1 MLIYKKILFL
11 ILLILPFNVYGENK
25 IAYVDIDF
33 VLTNINAGKIVFE
46 KLENNEKL
54 KREVFNDKEKKLK
67 DEENKILASR
77 NIISQEQL
85 DINIKEF
92 QNKLKDYRNY
102 KSEELKKL
110 NKIKNDEI
118 VKLLNLINPLIQ
130 EYMKSNSINFLMDKK
145 NIYIA
150 DKNYDLTN
158 KLIEIINK
166 KIK

>member
-54 KREVFNDKEKKLK
+54 KREAFNDKEKKLK

>member
-11 ILLILPFNVYGENK
+11 ILLILPFNVYGESK

-33 VLTNINAGKIVFE
+33 VLSNINAGKIVFE

-54 KREVFNDKEKKLK
+54 KRETFNDKEKKLK

-130 EYMKSNSINFLMDKK
+130 DYMKSNSINFLMDKK

>member
-1 MLIYKKILFL
+1 MYFLKNFFFL
-11 ILLILPFNVYGENK
+11 ILLILPFNVYGETK

-33 VLTNINAGKIVFE
+33 VLTNINAGKIVFN

-54 KREVFNDKEKKLK
+54 KRETFNNKEKKLK
-67 DEENKILASR
+67 EEENKILASR

-150 DKNYDLTN
+150 DKSYDLTN

>member
-54 KREVFNDKEKKLK
+54 KREAFNDKEKKLK

-85 DINIKEF
+85 DIDIKEF

-110 NKIKNDEI
+110 NEIKNDEI
-118 VKLLNLINPLIQ
+118 LKLLNLVNPLIQ

-150 DKNYDLTN
+150 DKNYDITN

-166 KIK
+166 NTK

>member
-1 MLIYKKILFL
+1 MHIYKKIFFL
-11 ILLILPFNVYGENK
+11 ILLIFPFNVYGESK
-25 IAYVDIDF
+25 IAYVDLDF
-33 VLTNINAGKIVFE
+33 VLTNTNVGKIIFE

-54 KREVFNDKEKKLK
+54 KKKIFNDKENKLK
-67 DEENKILASR
+67 EEENKILASR
-77 NIISQEQL
+77 NIISKEQL
-85 DINIKEF
+85 DININEF

-118 VKLLNLINPLIQ
+118 MKLLNLINPIIQ
-130 EYMKSNSINFLMDKK
+130 DYMKSNSINFLMDKK

-150 DKNYDLTN
+150 DKNYDITN

-166 KIK
+166 NTK

>member
-1 MLIYKKILFL
+1 MYIFKKIIFL
-11 ILLILPFNVYGENK
+11 ILLILPFNVYSQSK
-25 IAYVDIDF
+25 ISYVDLDF

-46 KLENNEKL
+46 KLEKNEKL
-54 KREVFNDKEKKLK
+54 KKKKFSDEENKLK

-77 NIISQEQL
+77 NIISQDQL
-85 DINIKEF
+85 DINIEEF
-92 QNKLKDYRNY
+92 QNKLKNYRNY

-110 NKIKNDEI
+110 NKIRNDEI
-118 VKLLNLINPLIQ
+118 VKLLNLINPIIQ
-130 EYMKSNSINFLMDKK
+130 DYMKSNSINFLMDKK

-150 DKNYDLTN
+150 DKNYDITN

>member
-1 MLIYKKILFL
+1 MHIYKKIFFL
-11 ILLILPFNVYGENK
+11 ILLILPFKVYGESK
-25 IAYVDIDF
+25 IAYVDLDF
-33 VLTNINAGKIVFE
+33 VLTNTNVGKIIFE

-54 KREVFNDKEKKLK
+54 KKKIFNDKENKLK
-67 DEENKILASR
+67 EEENKILASR
-77 NIISQEQL
+77 NIISKEQL
-85 DINIKEF
+85 DININEF

-110 NKIKNDEI
+110 NEIKNDEI
-118 VKLLNLINPLIQ
+118 LKLLNLVNPLIQ

-150 DKNYDLTN
+150 DKNYDITN

-166 KIK
+166 NTK

>member
-1 MLIYKKILFL
+1 MYIYKKIFFL
-11 ILLILPFNVYGENK
+11 ILLILPFNVYGESK
-25 IAYVDIDF
+25 IAYVDLDF
-33 VLTNINAGKIVFE
+33 VLTNTNAGKIIFE

-54 KREVFNDKEKKLK
+54 KKKIFNDKENKLK

-77 NIISQEQL
+77 NIISKEQL
-85 DINIKEF
+85 DININEF

-110 NKIKNDEI
+110 NEIKNDEI
-118 VKLLNLINPLIQ
+118 LKLLNLVNPLIQ

-150 DKNYDLTN
+150 DKNYDITN

-166 KIK
+166 NTK

>member
-1 MLIYKKILFL
+1 MNIFKKIILL
-11 ILLILPFNVYGENK
+11 ILLILPFNAYGDNK
-25 IAYVDIDF
+25 IAYVDLDF
-33 VLTNINAGKIVFE
+33 ILTNINAGKVVFE
-46 KLENNEKL
+46 KLENNEKI
-54 KREVFNDKEKKLK
+54 KKKIFSDKENKLK

-77 NIISQEQL
+77 NIISQDQL
-85 DINIKEF
+85 DINIGEF

-110 NKIKNDEI
+110 NKIRNEEI

-130 EYMKSNSINFLMDKK
+130 DYMKSNSINFLMDKK

-150 DKNYDLTN
+150 DKNYDITN